1 MEKAEERERQAGHID
16 TAANW
21 RRLKDLLSVAYFLE
35 AYGVTVANL
44 QLRCANNQM
53 HTSSGTNN
61 TIFIR
66 TKSKAEEA
74 LKLPRVQRGESL
86 DNPKLGGLQPLVRE
100 CRSDGLVAQRCS
112 SLFLNLK
119 QSDRL

>member
-1 MEKAEERERQAGHID
+1 MEKAEERERQAGYID

-44 QLRCANNQM
+44 QPRCANNQM

-74 LKLPRVQRGESL
+74 LEAAVSSVQRGESL
-86 DNPKLGGLQPLVRE
+86 DNPKLGITTTCERM
-100 CRSDGLVAQRCS
+100 
-112 SLFLNLK
+112 
-119 QSDRL
+119 